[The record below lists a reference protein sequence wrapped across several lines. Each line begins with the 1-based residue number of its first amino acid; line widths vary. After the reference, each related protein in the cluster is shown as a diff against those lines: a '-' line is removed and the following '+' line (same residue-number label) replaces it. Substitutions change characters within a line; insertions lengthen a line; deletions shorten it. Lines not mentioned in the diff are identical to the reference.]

1 MPHKRRPAG
10 GFPRLRGICPQYPLD
25 SMLNPYVDACQTA
38 LHLDPG
44 PAERAFIERRL
55 TQSCFTAGERP
66 V

>member
-1 MPHKRRPAG
+1 
-10 GFPRLRGICPQYPLD
+10 
-25 SMLNPYVDACQTA
+25 MLNPYVDACQTA